1 MLGLTPDLS
10 KLQGLVITDAQ
21 LLEQLDVTFAYACAR
36 DTNRSSDTR
45 ATSVECNLE
54 RTKFN

>member
-1 MLGLTPDLS
+1 MLGLTHRS
-10 KLQGLVITDAQ
+10 GDAQ

-36 DTNRSSDTR
+36 DTDRSSDTR